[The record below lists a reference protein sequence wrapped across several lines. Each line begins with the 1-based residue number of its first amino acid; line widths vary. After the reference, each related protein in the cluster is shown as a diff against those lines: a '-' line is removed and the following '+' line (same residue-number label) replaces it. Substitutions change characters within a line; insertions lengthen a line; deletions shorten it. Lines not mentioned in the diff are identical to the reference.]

1 MPARVSKFAGWDAVA
16 KSLGA
21 MHERQLV
28 PSSYLDQGQIYGV
41 KALATSLKDHGA
53 VLADEV
59 GMGKTRIAVALALA
73 VNQCGGRVAI
83 VIPPIVE
90 PQWRK
95 EFADTGTRVGKM
107 LRSFDNLMGEYQA
120 NGPSRMEEPT
130 VLLSNRFGDVRAAR
144 GKRWRANL
152 LKNVIRDFDPHLK
165 LGRKSIG
172 WLHPGIHAA
181 SASIFDRAKTCRHT
195 KTAVEKIINEF
206 RDIRNRA
213 ELDDADSDRF
223 DNHSEELKLLERS
236 LGLALGAFDL
246 VIIDE
251 AHKARSEWSKL
262 TALLE
267 SVLLRRGKSFRMLG
281 LTATPVELDVWQWEN
296 TLRRVGMDGKE
307 WAKIKPS
314 IYEFRDAA
322 EAVRQRWR
330 SDETARDRYIKSS
343 DAFQNAL
350 APWVVRRDKR
360 LDDTIKSFNAL
371 IKDGT
376 SYRKERPITVDADEL
391 SENWRQ
397 VVFAAEALSVIGQ
410 SAAGTTEARARL
422 TISNGHGVA
431 GIVDKLTK
439 QITVRE
445 TADEEKAD
453 LQQLEEDLVN
463 DDLQSFDE
471 QYGSSKRKQRA
482 EFWKGVLK
490 APFIDGDASL
500 YDHPV
505 LSAAIREIEAH
516 TKAGEKVLVFGR
528 FTRPMRILT
537 ELLNARALLRAVCEG
552 APWPHGSTSDSEQV
566 SLRVAAGQLGM
577 DYDRQ
582 AIDGYLGRK
591 YNDFEKHRQA
601 LRDHLDALIDEAFVG
616 KGSKSAALLSEIGS
630 SERRSESV
638 VLLARA
644 IEPLLPTDTPLERD
658 AVLATLIDVVDKL
671 WGESGNEKWST
682 LHDLLEQEFKA
693 PRASFARMLY
703 GSTAVTTRRLV
714 QLAFNRSRSEPHV
727 LVAQSL
733 VGREGL
739 NLHESCRTVILLHLE
754 WNPAVVEQQ
763 IGRVDRK
770 NSHWSR
776 TLEAAKDLDSS
787 ALPRIEFRPVIFRG
801 TYDEHHWS
809 ILSRRWDE
817 QRSQLHG
824 QVASEADRANLTDE
838 ERALLKSLEERSPD
852 FSPFPKGDRISQGDG
867 CSSTHRAD

>member
-1 MPARVSKFAGWDAVA
+1 MPAKVRKFAGWNAVA
-16 KSLGA
+16 TSLSA
-21 MHERQLV
+21 IHEQQLV
-28 PSSYLDQGQIYGV
+28 PSGYLDQGQIHGV

-73 VNQCGGRVAI
+73 VNRCGGRVAI
-83 VIPPIVE
+83 VMPPIVE

-95 EFADTGTRVGKM
+95 EFADTGTRVGTM
-107 LRSFDNLMGEYQA
+107 LRSFDNLMGEYKA
-120 NGPSRMEEPT
+120 NGSSRMAEPA

-144 GKRWRANL
+144 GRRWRADL
-152 LKNVIRDFDPHLK
+152 LKNIIRDFDPHLR
-165 LGRKSIG
+165 LGRKPAG
-172 WLHPGIHAA
+172 WLHPGIDIA
-181 SASIFDRAKTCRHT
+181 SAAIFDRATTCRHT
-195 KTAVEKIINEF
+195 KAAVHKIIDQF
-206 RDIRNRA
+206 RQLHDRA
-213 ELDDADSDRF
+213 ALDDANSDRF
-223 DNHSEELKLLERS
+223 QNYSPELKLLERS
-236 LGLALGAFDL
+236 LGLALGPFDL
-246 VIIDE
+246 VIVDE

-296 TLRRVGMDGKE
+296 TLRRVGMGDKE
-307 WAKIKPS
+307 WVKIKPS

-330 SDETARDRYIKSS
+330 SDETARDRYIKAS
-343 DAFQNAL
+343 DAFQKGL

-360 LDDTIKSFNAL
+360 LDDTIKKFNAL
-371 IKDGT
+371 ANDGS
-376 SYRKERPITVDADEL
+376 SYRKERPISVDAHEL

-439 QITVRE
+439 QVTGGE
-445 TADEEKAD
+445 AAEEEKAD
-453 LQQLEEDLVN
+453 LQQHDEDLVY
-463 DDLQSFDE
+463 DDVQSLDE
-471 QYGSSKRKQRA
+471 QYGSRKRKQRA

-516 TKAGEKVLVFGR
+516 TGAGEKVLVFGR

-537 ELLNARALLRAVCEG
+537 ELLNARALLQAVREG
-552 APWPHGSTSDSEQV
+552 SPWPHGSTSDGEQTA
-566 SLRVAAGQLGM
+566 LRVAAGQLRT

-582 AIDGYLGRK
+582 AVDNYLSGK
-591 YNDFEKHRQA
+591 YRDFEKHRQE
-601 LRDHLDALIDEAFVG
+601 LRDHLDALIDEASVD
-616 KGSKSAALLSEIGS
+616 KSSKSAALLSEIGYS
-630 SERRSESV
+630 GRRSESV

-644 IEPLLPTDTPLERD
+644 IEPLLPIDTPLRRD
-658 AVLATLIDVVDKL
+658 AVLATLVDIVDKL
-671 WGESGNEKWST
+671 WSDSGNETWSS
-682 LHDLLEQEFKA
+682 LYDLLDQEFKA

-703 GSTAVTTRRLV
+703 GSTSVTTRRLV
-714 QLAFNRSRSEPHV
+714 QLAFNRSRSQPHV

-776 TLEAAKDLDSS
+776 VLEASKGADS
-787 ALPRIEFRPVIFRG
+787 ADLPRIEFRPVIFRG

-809 ILSRRWDE
+809 VLSRRWDE

-824 QVASEADRANLTDE
+824 QIVSDADRANITDE

-852 FSPFPKGDRISQGDG
+852 FSPFPKGN
-867 CSSTHRAD
+867 CSS